1 MTFGTNGT
9 LVSWV
14 TPLRAMKVIHQWSI
28 PLMNGQDY
36 CILKP
41 LTDRD
46 LSPPKKH
53 NFFNFTCFFG
63 PLWWCLH
70 FWCILAE
77 GTIFP
82 VSRLGSW
89 WRTSGW
95 TERWTEV
102 TLQQNPQIYSKM
114 KTTGRWVE
122 WAEKIMEGFA
132 TYFGGVAACLKHA
145 GVRSRTG
152 PNVKACFRCYCFGQG
167 TWPIP
172 STRQIF
178 RAVILAVSQ
187 VRLYFK

>member
-1 MTFGTNGT
+1 MGKALFYTMMWPFRCGYISWFHQLIIFNQSNDLWHQWHPVQGVT
-9 LVSWV
+9 L
-14 TPLRAMKVIHQWSI
+14 LRAMKVIHQIPSGWTDPFPWWTGRITVFWSLLQI
-28 PLMNGQDY
+28 GISAPQ
-36 CILKP
+36 
-41 LTDRD
+41 
-46 LSPPKKH
+46 KKH
-53 NFFNFTCFFG
+53 NFFNFTCFFW

-114 KTTGRWVE
+114 KTTRRLVE

-132 TYFGGVAACLKHA
+132 IYFWGGCSLLEAC
-145 GVRSRTG
+145 
-152 PNVKACFRCYCFGQG
+152 RC
-167 TWPIP
+167 
-172 STRQIF
+172 
-178 RAVILAVSQ
+178 SQ
-187 VRLYFK
+187 